1 MVLIIP
7 HVNSELSAL
16 IFDRTVT
23 LSSQV
28 MYFFFVFYMP
38 GNCKCRNCP
47 SLHTL
52 SAVTQ
57 QLHHGPRLHISHSE
71 LRMLRVRPNP
81 SPGVGIPESC
91 SYQVCGL
98 LRVFFNALTAP
109 WEALSALG
117 KHACKS
123 GTSFWQSSPTSSLKF
138 LFESKDVCQ

>member
-47 SLHTL
+47 SLHTP
-52 SAVTQ
+52 SVVTQ
-57 QLHHGPRLHISHSE
+57 QLHRGPGLQGAAHFAFRAEDAQSE
-71 LRMLRVRPNP
+71 AKPLPRGQD
-81 SPGVGIPESC
+81 PGV
-91 SYQVCGL
+91 L
-98 LRVFFNALTAP
+98 LLP
-109 WEALSALG
+109 GLSAA
-117 KHACKS
+117 AC
-123 GTSFWQSSPTSSLKF
+123 PL
-138 LFESKDVCQ
+138 